1 MRAYE
6 PILEEPLH
14 DDVVGPCDYWR
25 LFRSRD
31 RGCPDRG
38 QDWQL
43 QLLGG
48 L

>member
-1 MRAYE
+1 MRVCE
-6 PILEEPLH
+6 PIREELLH
-14 DDVVGPCDYWR
+14 DDVVGPCEYWR

-43 QLLGG
+43 PLLVG